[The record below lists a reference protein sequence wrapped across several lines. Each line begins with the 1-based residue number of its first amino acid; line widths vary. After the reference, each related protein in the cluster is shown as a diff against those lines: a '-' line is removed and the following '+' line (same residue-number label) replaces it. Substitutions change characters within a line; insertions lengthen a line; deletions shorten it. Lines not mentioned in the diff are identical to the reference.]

1 MTAEAAAG
9 TRSDS
14 SSEISGD
21 SPDEN
26 RTDRT
31 TSAPTSTPTSAPTSA
46 PTPGG
51 STPAGS
57 TPGGRK
63 RRGGRWI
70 ERWEPEDETF
80 WAETGARVARR
91 NLAFS
96 VLSEH
101 IGFSIWSLWSVMVLF
116 MGPEYGFD
124 PAGKFF
130 LVAMPTL
137 VGGVLRVPYTF
148 AVARFGG
155 RNWTVISALMLLV
168 PATAAAVV
176 MKPGTSYTTFLVIA
190 ALAGVGGG
198 NFASSMTNINSF
210 YPLRKKGWALGL
222 NAGGGNIGVPVIQL
236 LGLLVIGTAGA
247 AQPRLVLAVYLPLI
261 VVAAVLAAL
270 FMDNLAPVRNDTGA
284 ALDAAREPHT
294 WVMSVLYIGTFGSFI
309 GYSFAFGLVLQNQF
323 ARTPLQAASLTF
335 IGPLL
340 GSLVRPVGGRLADR
354 FGGAR
359 ITLGNFLAMALATGV
374 VIYASA
380 VRSLPVFL
388 VGFIALFVLTG
399 LGNGST
405 YKMIPGIFQAQ
416 AVRRGLT
423 GEAAEA
429 SGRRLSGA
437 AMGLIGAVGAL
448 GGLAINLAFRQSFL
462 ATGSGTPA
470 FVSFLV
476 CYAVCT
482 VVTWAVYLRP
492 AARARRTERA
502 GAGATAGEA
511 ERRPVHAEV

>member
-1 MTAEAAAG
+1 M
-9 TRSDS
+9 
-14 SSEISGD
+14 
-21 SPDEN
+21 
-26 RTDRT
+26 RT
-31 TSAPTSTPTSAPTSA
+31 
-46 PTPGG
+46 
-51 STPAGS
+51 
-57 TPGGRK
+57 

-70 ERWEPEDETF
+70 EHWEPEDERF
-80 WAETGARVARR
+80 WAETGERVARR

-96 VLSEH
+96 VLAEH

-116 MGPEYGFD
+116 MGPEYGVD

-130 LVAMPTL
+130 LVAMPTV
-137 VGGVLRVPYTF
+137 VGAVLRVPYTF

-155 RNWTVISALMLLV
+155 RNWTVFSALLLLV
-168 PATAAAVV
+168 PTSVAAVV
-176 MKPGTSYTTFLVIA
+176 MTPGTSYGTFLAVA

-247 AQPRLVLAVYLPLI
+247 AQPRIVLAVYVPLI
-261 VVAAVLAAL
+261 VAAAVLAAL
-270 FMDNLAPVRNDTGA
+270 FMDNLGPVTNDTGA
-284 ALDAAREPHT
+284 AVDAAKERHT
-294 WVMSVLYIGTFGSFI
+294 WVMALLYIGTFGSFI

-340 GSLVRPVGGRLADR
+340 GSLIRPVGGRLADR

-359 ITLGNFLAMALATGV
+359 ITLGNFAAMAVATGV

-380 VRSLPVFL
+380 EGSLPVFL
-388 VGFIALFVLTG
+388 AGFIALFVLSG

-416 AVRRGLT
+416 AVRRGLA
-423 GEAAEA
+423 GEEAAVY
-429 SGRRLSGA
+429 GRRLSGA

-448 GGLAINLAFRQSFL
+448 GGLGINLAFRQSFA

-476 CYAVCT
+476 CYAVCGA
-482 VVTWAVYLRP
+482 VTWAVYLRP
-492 AARARRTERA
+492 VVKQRSAAEPEAAE
-502 GAGATAGEA
+502 GA
-511 ERRPVHAEV
+511 RRPVYAEV